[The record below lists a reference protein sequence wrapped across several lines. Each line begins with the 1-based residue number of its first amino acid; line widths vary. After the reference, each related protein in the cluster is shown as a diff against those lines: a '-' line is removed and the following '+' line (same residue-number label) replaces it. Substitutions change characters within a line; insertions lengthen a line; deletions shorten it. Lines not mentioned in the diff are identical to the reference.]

1 MHNIL
6 HESTVNHLPSSTNYP
21 SLFALASVIQK
32 SVLFCLTQVIVC
44 QQQIVNAAT
53 LLFTSS
59 SRSFVYIILSFVWGG
74 ACVCTH
80 VRLFPKMQVLRADV
94 LLGSL
99 DEYLHFP
106 TSYQWNNSVNL

>member
-6 HESTVNHLPSSTNYP
+6 HESTVNHLPSNTNYP

-74 ACVCTH
+74 HVCAHMCVC
-80 VRLFPKMQVLRADV
+80 FQKCKY
-94 LLGSL
+94 LGPMFSWDL
-99 DEYLHFP
+99 
-106 TSYQWNNSVNL
+106 